1 MIGRRLNRLSQRCN
15 EALTVASIIGREFT
29 LAQLRPL
36 VEEATD
42 ERLLELLEEAL
53 ASRVI

>member
-1 MIGRRLNRLSQRCN
+1 
-15 EALTVASIIGREFT
+15 VASIIGREFT